1 MREAIPHD
9 VHHALNIFLCLN
21 ALSMLGCNNVNPYEP
36 LSTYEV
42 SSPSPRSQVRRWG
55 MVSLGHGLGKG
66 SLPACTVA
74 IASASDIGG
83 VALASAIVV
92 AFPVTAASAVTV
104 AAINSSS

>member
-66 SLPACTVA
+66 SLSACTVA

-83 VALASAIVV
+83 VALASGIVV
-92 AFPVTAASAVTV
+92 AFAATASAVTV
-104 AAINSSS
+104 AAIDSSS